1 MARLISAV
9 DVGYRR
15 LLRPALFR
23 IGDGDPEAAHDR
35 MIAILG
41 RVDARRIPSRQPSD
55 PVRIAGIDF
64 PNRIGLA
71 AGLDKNGTA
80 ARAWAAFG
88 FGHVELGTVTARPQ
102 PGNPQPRMFRLISS
116 NAIINRMGFNN
127 EGAAALVARLRR
139 WGVSRGDATLRLPLG
154 ISIGKNK
161 EVDLAD
167 ATDNYLAALD
177 AVEPFADYIAINI
190 SSPNTPG
197 LRQLADRSFLVDLV
211 TELVRRTVQLSP
223 HNPVP
228 VFVKLSPDHADAA
241 VDEALEVCSA
251 AGVSGI
257 IATNTT
263 LQRDHVSTADAA
275 LASQNGGLSGAPL
288 TRRSRE
294 VVRHITAHT
303 DLPVIGVGGVMTPDD
318 ASAMFDAGAS
328 LVQLYTG
335 FIYRGPALIHQIGAA
350 TARTHDA
357 HPPE

>member
-1 MARLISAV
+1 MVPLISAV

-41 RVDARRIPSRQPSD
+41 RVDGRRIPSRQPSD

-102 PGNPQPRMFRLISS
+102 PGNPQPRMFRLTSS

-127 EGAAALVARLRR
+127 DGAAALAARLRQ
-139 WGVSRGDATLRLPLG
+139 WGVRRGDATLGLPLG

-167 ATDNYLAALD
+167 ATANYLAALD
-177 AVEPFADYIAINI
+177 PIEPFADYIAINI

-197 LRQLADRSFLVDLV
+197 LRRLADRSFLADLV

-241 VDEALEVCSA
+241 VDEALAVCSA

-263 LQRDHVSTADAA
+263 VQRDVSTADAA
-275 LASQNGGLSGAPL
+275 LASQVGGLSGAPL

-318 ASAMFDAGAS
+318 ALAMFDAGAS

-350 TARTHDA
+350 TARKDA
-357 HPPE
+357 HRPE